1 MSASYPNQ
9 IRHSAPAERNRA
21 HILDVLKANLPESGT
36 VLEIASGT
44 GQHISYFAAAMPHLV
59 WQPSD
64 PNPESRDSIRAI
76 NSRDALENVAE
87 PLDLD
92 VLGTWPDIPAAAIIT
107 ANLLHISA
115 PEVLQAF
122 MQGAST
128 LLPSSAYLHV
138 YGPFLQNG
146 AFTSTGNAEFD
157 ASLRARN
164 PGWGLRDLDDVVA
177 AASAQGFSQVSII
190 DMPANNFSLSFRKD

>member
-1 MSASYPNQ
+1 M
-9 IRHSAPAERNRA
+9 
-21 HILDVLKANLPESGT
+21 LKGNLPESGT

-44 GQHISYFAAAMPHLV
+44 GQHISYFAAALPHLV
-59 WQPSD
+59 WLPSD

-76 NSRDALENVAE
+76 TRRDALENVSE

-92 VLGTWPDIPAAAIIT
+92 VLVGWPDIPVAAIIT

-115 PEVLQAF
+115 PEVLGAF

-128 LLPSSAYLHV
+128 LLSGGAYLHI

-146 AFTSTGNAEFD
+146 EFTSTGNAEFD
-157 ASLRARN
+157 TSLRARN
-164 PGWGLRDLDDVVA
+164 PDWGLRDLDDVVA
-177 AASAQGFSQVSII
+177 AAGAQGFSQVSIV
-190 DMPANNFSLSFRKD
+190 DMPANNFSLSFWKS